1 MQKKQFEKAVSE
13 PIKLWTNIKLLY
25 SKQDLFFKVFY
36 KSVFFSLC

>member
-13 PIKLWTNIKLLY
+13 PIKPWTNIKLLY

-36 KSVFFSLC
+36 KSVLFSLC